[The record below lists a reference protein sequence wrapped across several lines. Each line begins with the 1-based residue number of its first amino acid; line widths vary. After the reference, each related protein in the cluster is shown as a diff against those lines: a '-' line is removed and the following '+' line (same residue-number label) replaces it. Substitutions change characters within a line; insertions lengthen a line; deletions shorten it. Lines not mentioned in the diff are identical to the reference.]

1 MLANCVD
8 NLDIGNFSGIG
19 NPGKTVLSI
28 KIPILR
34 IPFSEEDKFFIN
46 QKIGEILDSGI
57 LTMGKYTQE
66 FEELF
71 CQFVGS
77 KYAVATSNCTVALEI
92 IIRSLG
98 IEGKSIIIPTNT
110 FMATAYAVMQSG
122 NKVAFADCDPQ
133 TFALSPDDIK
143 KRIGSDTAA
152 VILVHIGGIITPDY
166 YEIKKICEDNNVYLI
181 EDCAHAFGC
190 SIDGK
195 KAGTL
200 GVAGAFSFFP
210 TKVVTTGEGGMI
222 TTNDE
227 VVYKNALVIRNHG
240 KDPIQG
246 NRMSQFG
253 YNYRL
258 SEITAVLGV
267 QQMKRAAEIAS
278 MRMELAR
285 TYDRL
290 LASNGHVKPLS
301 IPSNTTST
309 YYKYIVFLP
318 EGCNCAE
325 VKQIM
330 KEKYGVSLTG
340 EVYADLCH
348 TEPLWQKYT
357 YCGKLRNNGQRV
369 DCTRWPDCGCKTLQ
383 DGFPGAAYISRHHAC
398 LPLYL
403 GLTEEEV
410 GYVVESLGKTFEDLT

>member
-1 MLANCVD
+1 MKV
-8 NLDIGNFSGIG
+8 
-19 NPGKTVLSI
+19 
-28 KIPILR
+28 PILK
-34 IPFSEEDKFFIN
+34 IPFSEEDKHFIN
-46 QKIGEILDSGI
+46 QKIGDVLDCGI

-71 CQFVGS
+71 CQFVSS

-122 NKVAFADCDPQ
+122 NKVVFADCNPL
-133 TFALSPDDIK
+133 TFALSPADFK
-143 KRIGSDTAA
+143 KRIDADTTA
-152 VILVHIGGIITPDY
+152 VILVHIGGVITPEY
-166 YEIKKICEDNNVYLI
+166 YEIKKICEDNNLHLI

-195 KAGTL
+195 NAGTL

-222 TTNDE
+222 TTDDE
-227 VVYKNALVIRNHG
+227 NIYKNALMIRNHG
-240 KDPIQG
+240 KNPAIG

-267 QQMKRAAEIAS
+267 QQMKRSAEIAS
-278 MRMELAR
+278 ARMEVAE

-357 YCGKLRNNGQRV
+357 YCGKLRSNGQGLE
-369 DCTRWPDCGCKTLQ
+369 CTRWPSCGCDALQ
-383 DGFPGAAYISRHHAC
+383 DGFPGATYISRHHVC
-398 LPLYL
+398 LPLYP
-403 GLTEEEV
+403 GLTGEEA
-410 GYVVESLGKTFEDLT
+410 GYVVESLCKTVKDLS